1 VNSLSERL
9 RAAANAV
16 RTKSMPLSDFIP
28 LLQQAADALD
38 AESERCATIC
48 DNIQA
53 GVSDGNAWFVAGQCA
68 RAIRSSHLESRND

>member
-1 VNSLSERL
+1 MIDLSERL

-38 AESERCATIC
+38 AERERCAMIC
-48 DNIQA
+48 EEAGNRLIGDQCYVADNLA
-53 GVSDGNAWFVAGQCA
+53 A
-68 RAIRSSHLESRND
+68 AIRSPSKEG